1 MPKPIDIAIINGY
14 VLPMGGA
21 APIADGVVTIADER
35 ITGVGPMGSIDI
47 SRARK
52 VVDATNCA
60 VMPGF
65 VDAHTHLA
73 PNVLT
78 RGLFPRLSAHERLER
93 LALVKE
99 GLDYGAQYWASLCGL
114 IEMVKSGI
122 TSFNEHFDAYRVT
135 PQLQA
140 LREVPLRA
148 TLGYGLADSG
158 TYSFLA
164 DYSNRTLESFSSL
177 VQEHHNTRNG
187 TLHIALAPHSPST
200 CSEDLYRRVREIAT
214 RLRLPIHTHLSEGP
228 DEHRL
233 VVDRHGATPV
243 QWLARLGVLD
253 TDVTAAACSL
263 LDAHDIRA
271 LADTG
276 TRVAHCPAS
285 NALLGAG
292 TMPLR
297 ELLAAGVTVG
307 LGSDGPAA
315 QHTVDPFAAMRAG
328 ALVQHTARPDRAP
341 LTAYELLDLATSGA
355 AAAMHRINTG
365 ALEPGL
371 AADVI
376 VVDLDREHTVPAHDP
391 VAAVVFGARPDDVR
405 HTIVDGRVL
414 MEDRALTT
422 VDEVEVRARVREAAA
437 QVMQGHAGSGTVTP

>member
-1 MPKPIDIAIINGY
+1 MPKPIDIAIINGH

-21 APIADGVVTIADER
+21 EAIPDGVVTIADER
-35 ITGVGPMGSIDI
+35 ITGVGPMGSIDV

-52 VVDATNCA
+52 VIDATNCA

-65 VDAHTHLA
+65 VDCHTHVA

-78 RGLFPRLSAHERLER
+78 RGLFHGLSAHEQLER
-93 LALVKE
+93 LVLVKE
-99 GLDYGAQYWASLCGL
+99 GLDYGALYWASLCGL

-122 TSFNEHFDAYRVT
+122 TSFNEQFDAYRVT

-158 TYSFLA
+158 VYSFLA
-164 DYSNRTLESFSSL
+164 DYSHRTLDSFGAL

-200 CSEDLYRRVREIAT
+200 CSEDLYRRVREVAT
-214 RLRLPIHTHLSEGP
+214 RLRLPIHTHLSAGP

-233 VVDRHGATPV
+233 VADRYRTTPV
-243 QWLARLGVLD
+243 QWLAKLGVLD

-263 LDAHDIRA
+263 LDEGDIRA

-285 NALLGAG
+285 NALCGAG
-292 TMPLR
+292 TMPLH

-307 LGSDGPAA
+307 LGSDGPSA
-315 QHTVDPFAAMRAG
+315 QHAVDPFAAMRSC
-328 ALVQHTARPDRAP
+328 ALVHQTARPNGAH
-341 LTAYELLDLATSGA
+341 LTAYELLEFATSGA

-391 VAAVVFGARPDDVR
+391 AVAVVFAARPDDVR
-405 HTIVDGRVL
+405 HTIVDGRIL

-422 VDEVEVRARVREAAA
+422 VDEVEVRARVREVAA
-437 QVMQGHAGSGTVTP
+437 QLVHGHTGSGTVAP